1 MDYLVIVGFLE
12 PSLSNIPFCDSKS
25 KSCERIRTMG
35 HGGNGTVISE
45 KAKNVAWVAGCTTV

>member
-1 MDYLVIVGFLE
+1 MIVGFLE
-12 PSLSNIPFCDSKS
+12 PSLSKIPFCDSKS